1 MRWVRFGIL
10 VLIFLVLQIGVG
22 SALEFSP
29 LKIVPDLLLLLAIL
43 LIFWAPP
50 EQALIACWLLG
61 LLKDITSQE
70 APLGSYSLT
79 FGLLGLM
86 LIRLREVVVS
96 ARLLPQIFLIFV
108 SSMLIEHAVWL
119 ICVVKSDVT
128 LDSYR
133 QIVTSMT
140 ISAVMT
146 AALYPYGYWLMT
158 KIHRPLG
165 LKQRQK

>member
-10 VLIFLVLQIGVG
+10 VLVFLVLQIGVG
-22 SALEFSP
+22 SALEFSH

-43 LIFWAPP
+43 LIFRAPTD
-50 EQALIACWLLG
+50 QALVACWLLG
-61 LLKDITSQE
+61 LLKDITSQ
-70 APLGSYSLT
+70 APLGSYAFT

-86 LIRLREVVVS
+86 LIRLRELLVGS
-96 ARLLPQIFLIFV
+96 RLLPQIFLMFV

-119 ICVVKSDVT
+119 ICVVKSDVA

-133 QIVTSMT
+133 QSLATMAV
-140 ISAVMT
+140 SALLT

-158 KIHRPLG
+158 KLHRRLG
-165 LKQRQK
+165 LSRRLK